1 MTTPTVQPSTAA
13 VAAREALESGDPFA
27 VMRRYRRATN
37 FLAAAQVYLKSNA
50 LLRDPLTSDDIKPR
64 LLGHWGAA
72 PAINLVYAHL
82 NRLVNERQ
90 ARVLLVT
97 GPGHGA
103 AANLAN
109 HYLDGSLEEFYPDMT
124 RDAAGIEQFVRS
136 FSWPGGF
143 PSHLTPGTPGTIHEG
158 GELGYALATSF
169 GAAMDNPDLLVA
181 CIVGD
186 GEAETGP
193 TAGSWNSNRFLDP
206 RTGGAVLPILDVNGY
221 KISSA
226 TIAGTMSDDELLT
239 LYRGYGWSPLLVSG
253 DDDGVDVQMAAAFDE
268 AWELIGRIQGQ
279 ARSGTTELK
288 PAWPMIVL
296 RTPKGWTGPR
306 KSTARR
312 SRARSVPTRCLR
324 ATSR

>member
-1 MTTPTVQPSTAA
+1 MTTPTIQPSTATA
-13 VAAREALESGDPFA
+13 AAREALESGDPFA
-27 VMRRYRRATN
+27 VIRRYRRATN

-50 LLRDPLTSDDIKPR
+50 LLREPLSADDIKPR

-82 NRLVNERQ
+82 DRLVNERQ

-124 RDAAGIEQFVRS
+124 RDAAGVERFVRS

-158 GELGYALATSF
+158 GELGYALATAF

-186 GEAETGP
+186 GEAESGP

-226 TIAGTMSDDELLT
+226 TIAGTMSDDELVT
-239 LYRGYGWSPLLVSG
+239 LYRGYGWTPIVVSG
-253 DDDGVDVQMAAAFDE
+253 ADDGVDVRMAAALDE
-268 AWELIGRIQGQ
+268 AWELIGGIQGQ
-279 ARSGTTELK
+279 ARSGTPELK
-288 PAWPMIVL
+288 PAG
-296 RTPKGWTGPR
+296 R
-306 KSTARR
+306 
-312 SRARSVPTRCLR
+312 
-324 ATSR
+324 